1 MSQSTRWYSE
11 NLIHQV
17 FYTLFLNDCSVCAA
31 NLRQGAGVTPPCK
44 EVFSLSQNKGEPP
57 GQSLWVLWAGQCRS
71 LWSSGRYADAVLE
84 ELKAKSIDACRT
96 LDAEWTVCTEV
107 QGHPPAGEAWP
118 TLIAEALEGSG
129 SHSSFPFYPCTFPGL
144 LMFCITV
151 LSSPCCSVTEWR
163 EQWRGITSPLSMPLE
178 EVPLDALLC
187 HFPWSSLPLSPF
199 CSSPLLCL
207 SCLSIRPDCF
217 MARSSFNSML
227 LPELET

>member
-44 EVFSLSQNKGEPP
+44 EVFSLSQNKGEPSR
-57 GQSLWVLWAGQCRS
+57 QSLWVLWAGQCRS

-107 QGHPPAGEAWP
+107 QGHPPTGEAWP

-151 LSSPCCSVTEWR
+151 LSSPCCSVTESFGKLVER
-163 EQWRGITSPLSMPLE
+163 TVTGHHLSSEHASGGSSIGRSLVSLSLVFSSPLS
-178 EVPLDALLC
+178 LLL
-187 HFPWSSLPLSPF
+187 FPPPLSF
-199 CSSPLLCL
+199 
-207 SCLSIRPDCF
+207 
-217 MARSSFNSML
+217 
-227 LPELET
+227 LPEY